1 MAENKKLSD
10 DEIKLQRR
18 KRIDSKVKKRI
29 TELLTLYADV
39 PVQEIKIY
47 RELIEHLAFVDVSLR
62 EFKEDILER
71 GYQVKYQNG
80 LHQSGWKR
88 NESVDLYD
96 KWLSNRLS
104 NTERLKKLLYGEE
117 RQLDDGFDDFIN
129 S

>member
-104 NTERLKKLLYGEE
+104 NAERLKKLLYGEE
-117 RQLDDGFDDFIN
+117 RQLDDGFNEFIN